1 MDIMDRML
9 ASLIRNKSSSETK
22 SYLIGLE
29 RGRIWASES
38 ADYFEIREW
47 GELEVQ
53 DEEEQTLPSNEELHF
68 RVLQAETP
76 LEWHPYVKG
85 WVEGVREVKSQ
96 Y

>member
-9 ASLIRNKSSSETK
+9 ASLVRNTTSSQTK

-47 GELEVQ
+47 GELEIQ
-53 DEEEQTLPSNEELHF
+53 EEEEQALPSNEELHF

-76 LEWHPYVKG
+76 LEWDSYVKG
-85 WVEGVREVKSQ
+85 WVEGVREIKSQ

>member
-1 MDIMDRML
+1 MEIMDRML
-9 ASLIRNKSSSETK
+9 ETLIRNKTSSDAK

-38 ADYFEIREW
+38 ADYFEMREW
-47 GELEVQ
+47 SEHEIRRH
-53 DEEEQTLPSNEELHF
+53 EEQMLPSTEELHF

-76 LEWHPYVKG
+76 IEWDPYVRG
-85 WVEGVREVKSQ
+85 WVDGVREVKSR

>member
-1 MDIMDRML
+1 MEIMDRML
-9 ASLIRNKSSSETK
+9 TSLIRNKSSSETK
-22 SYLIGLE
+22 SYLVGLE

-47 GELEVQ
+47 GELEIHE
-53 DEEEQTLPSNEELHF
+53 EEEQALPSNEELHF

-76 LEWHPYVKG
+76 LEWGSYVKG